1 MNNNDGE
8 FSEAINEYNEKVNV
22 RRKFSINNSEDLE
35 KIKGIL
41 KNYVRIH
48 PKHFKFLQSGINFA
62 YINKDGFFIR
72 DAIIIKNKT
81 EEDKLFVKKQFVRLF
96 WSINYGDVAIYAH
109 NDFNKKIEKKKK
121 ENLYKLYE
129 AGMVKIVG
137 ME

>member
-1 MNNNDGE
+1 MDNVDGE
-8 FSEAINEYNEKVNV
+8 LTQAINEYNEKVNV
-22 RRKFSINNSEDLE
+22 RRKFNVNNSEDLN

-41 KNYVRIH
+41 SNYVRIH
-48 PKHFKFLQSGINFA
+48 PDHYKYLKAGLNLA

-72 DAIIIKNKT
+72 DAIVIKNHLDK
-81 EEDKLFVKKQFVRLF
+81 EKLFVKKQFVRLF
-96 WSINYGDVAIYAH
+96 WSLNYDDVAIYAH
-109 NDFNKKIEKKKK
+109 NDFNKKTEKKKK